1 MVKHTIS
8 LLLNYHDSIVS
19 TRMNF
24 PLSLRFKLLAFSPQ
38 IYVTDAA
45 QQPVLYVKQKLFKLR
60 EKIEVFRDESRSQ
73 LLCTIQANKII
84 DWSARYNFTAADGS
98 NLGAVG
104 RKGMRSLWRAHY
116 EVFAPGDNNPDF
128 VIREENPWTKVADSF
143 FGELPIIGIFTG
155 YLFHP
160 RYLVTRK
167 STGQPVFRLS
177 KQSALWEG
185 KFLIEKFGD
194 ASEQEETSLT
204 LALLML
210 ILLEKRRG

>member
-1 MVKHTIS
+1 
-8 LLLNYHDSIVS
+8 
-19 TRMNF
+19 MNF
-24 PLSLRFKLLAFSPQ
+24 PLSLRFKLLALSPQ

-60 EKIEVFRDESRSQ
+60 EKIEVFRDESRAQ

-84 DWSARYNFTAADGS
+84 DWSARYFFTAADGS
-98 NLGAVG
+98 DLGSVG

-116 EVFAPGDNNPDF
+116 EVFAPGDTNPDF

-194 ASEQEETSLT
+194 ANEQEETTLT

>member
-1 MVKHTIS
+1 
-8 LLLNYHDSIVS
+8 
-19 TRMNF
+19 MNF
-24 PLSLRFKLLAFSPQ
+24 PLSLRFKLLALSPQ

-84 DWSARYNFTAADGS
+84 DWSARYFFTAADGS
-98 NLGAVG
+98 DLGSVG

-116 EVFAPGDNNPDF
+116 EIFAPGDNNPDF
-128 VIREENPWTKVADSF
+128 VIREENPWAKVGDRF
-143 FGELPIIGIFTG
+143 FGELPIIGIFAG
-155 YLFHP
+155 YVFHP

-167 STGQPVFRLS
+167 STGQPIFRLS

-194 ASEQEETSLT
+194 ANEQEETSLT
-204 LALLML
+204 LSLLML

>member
-1 MVKHTIS
+1 
-8 LLLNYHDSIVS
+8 
-19 TRMNF
+19 MNF
-24 PLSLRFKLLAFSPQ
+24 PLSLRFKLLALSPQ

-84 DWSARYNFTAADGS
+84 DWSARYNFTGADGGD
-98 NLGAVG
+98 LGSVG

-143 FGELPIIGIFTG
+143 FGELPIIGIFAG

-194 ASEQEETSLT
+194 ANEQEETSLT

>member
-1 MVKHTIS
+1 
-8 LLLNYHDSIVS
+8 
-19 TRMNF
+19 
-24 PLSLRFKLLAFSPQ
+24 
-38 IYVTDAA
+38 
-45 QQPVLYVKQKLFKLR
+45 
-60 EKIEVFRDESRSQ
+60 
-73 LLCTIQANKII
+73 
-84 DWSARYNFTAADGS
+84 
-98 NLGAVG
+98 
-104 RKGMRSLWRAHY
+104 MRSLWRAHY

-143 FGELPIIGIFTG
+143 FGELPIIGIFAG

-194 ASEQEETSLT
+194 ANEQEETSLT

>member
-1 MVKHTIS
+1 
-8 LLLNYHDSIVS
+8 
-19 TRMNF
+19 MNF
-24 PLSLRFKLLAFSPQ
+24 PLSLRFKLLALSPQ

-84 DWSARYNFTAADGS
+84 DWSARYFFTAADGS
-98 NLGAVG
+98 ELGSVG

-116 EVFAPGDNNPDF
+116 EVFGHGDNNADF

-143 FGELPIIGIFTG
+143 FGELPLIGIFAG

-185 KFLIEKFGD
+185 KFLVEKFGD
-194 ASEQEETSLT
+194 SSEQEETTIT

>member
-1 MVKHTIS
+1 
-8 LLLNYHDSIVS
+8 
-19 TRMNF
+19 MNF
-24 PLSLRFKLLAFSPQ
+24 PLSLRFKLLALSPQ
-38 IYVTDAA
+38 IYVSDAA
-45 QQPVLYVKQKLFKLR
+45 QQPVQYVKQKLFKLR

-84 DWSARYNFTAADGS
+84 DWSARYFFTAADGS
-98 NLGAVG
+98 ELGSVG

-116 EVFAPGDNNPDF
+116 EVFAAGDSNPDF

-143 FGELPIIGIFTG
+143 FGELPLIGIFAG

-194 ASEQEETSLT
+194 STEQEETALT
-204 LALLML
+204 LSLLML

>member
-1 MVKHTIS
+1 
-8 LLLNYHDSIVS
+8 
-19 TRMNF
+19 MNF
-24 PLSLRFKLLAFSPQ
+24 PLSLRFKLLALSPQ
-38 IYVTDAA
+38 IYVSDAA

-84 DWSARYNFTAADGS
+84 DWSARYFFTAADGS
-98 NLGAVG
+98 ELGSVG

-116 EVFAPGDNNPDF
+116 EVFAAGDSNPDF

-143 FGELPIIGIFTG
+143 FGELPLIGIFAG

-194 ASEQEETSLT
+194 STEQEETALT
-204 LALLML
+204 LSLLML

>member
-1 MVKHTIS
+1 
-8 LLLNYHDSIVS
+8 
-19 TRMNF
+19 MNF
-24 PLSLRFKLLAFSPQ
+24 PLSLRFKLLALSPQ

-45 QQPVLYVKQKLFKLR
+45 QQPVIYVKQKLFKLR
-60 EKIEVFRDESRSQ
+60 EKIEVFRDESRAQ

-98 NLGAVG
+98 DLGSVG

-116 EVFAPGDNNPDF
+116 EVFPPGDNNPDF

-143 FGELPIIGIFTG
+143 FGELPIIGIFAG

-194 ASEQEETSLT
+194 ANEEEETSLT
-204 LALLML
+204 LSLLML

>member
-1 MVKHTIS
+1 
-8 LLLNYHDSIVS
+8 
-19 TRMNF
+19 MNF
-24 PLSLRFKLLAFSPQ
+24 PLSLRFKLLALSPQ
-38 IYVTDAA
+38 IYVSDAA

-84 DWSARYNFTAADGS
+84 DWSARYFFTAADGS
-98 NLGAVG
+98 ELGSVG

-116 EVFAPGDNNPDF
+116 EVFAAGDSNPDF

-143 FGELPIIGIFTG
+143 FGELPLIGMFAG

-194 ASEQEETSLT
+194 STEQEETALT
-204 LALLML
+204 LSLLML